1 MRGRGGEFKA
11 KQTYLGIEGRR
22 EVGGWGEG
30 GLLENEQGRTRRGGG
45 LKTYGRYIF
54 KKIVFQDVSKQ

>member
-1 MRGRGGEFKA
+1 MSSRQNKRTLGLKGGGRWG
-11 KQTYLGIEGRR
+11 
-22 EVGGWGEG
+22 GEG

>member
-1 MRGRGGEFKA
+1 MSSRQNKRTLGLKGGGRWGG
-11 KQTYLGIEGRR
+11 GRA
-22 EVGGWGEG
+22 GCSKTNKG
-30 GLLENEQGRTRRGGG
+30 EQGGRGG

>member
-1 MRGRGGEFKA
+1 MSSRQNKRTLGLKGGGRWGG
-11 KQTYLGIEGRR
+11 
-22 EVGGWGEG
+22 GGG
-30 GLLENEQGRTRRGGG
+30 GLLENEQGRTRGGGGG

>member
-1 MRGRGGEFKA
+1 MSSRQNKRTLGLKGG
-11 KQTYLGIEGRR
+11 GGW
-22 EVGGWGEG
+22 GGWGEG

>member
-1 MRGRGGEFKA
+1 MSSRQNKRTLGLKGGGRWGG
-11 KQTYLGIEGRR
+11 GGRVAR
-22 EVGGWGEG
+22 K
-30 GLLENEQGRTRRGGG
+30 RTRANKEGGGG